1 MKVEDNTKKLLKTL
15 SKGDILVSVLVFSAI
30 AVTAIIS
37 LVNWGAILLKQIR
50 TVQVREQ
57 AFQIAEAGVD
67 YYRWHLAQSPN
78 DYKDGTTTPGPYY
91 HKFYDKDGKQ
101 IGSYSLTIVPP
112 PVGSTKVTITSTAS
126 TTSNPDIIK
135 IIQVILAQ
143 PSLAQY
149 AVVAN
154 DQMVF
159 GSGTIVN
166 GPIISNRGIHFDGIA
181 HNVISSALATDTNPD
196 NLSHVEWG
204 VWTEASPADPTPP
217 AAANNHNSDIFLA
230 GRQYPVQAFP
240 FGSLTVNL
248 NTLQTLSLTG
258 GVCSPP
264 NCWTPS
270 GKAGY
275 HIILKNNN
283 TYDIYR
289 VKTKM
294 TSPNNCK
301 PTTVPDRWDPWTV
314 SSQDDPLPPN
324 NANMSRNYAIPSNG
338 VIFVADDV
346 WVDGTVNNTRVTIV
360 AADVGQTDPTRYRN
374 ITINNDLL
382 YTNFN
387 GNDVVGLIAQGDVNV
402 GLQSDD
408 NLEINA
414 ALVAENGRVGRFY
427 YSNSCSST
435 YYKRT
440 NITLNGMIATNIR
453 YGFKWGD
460 LNNNWVGGYNT
471 RNINFD
477 GNLFYSPPPS
487 FPLSSTQYQMISWRQ
502 LQ

>member
-1 MKVEDNTKKLLKTL
+1 MN
-15 SKGDILVSVLVFSAI
+15 
-30 AVTAIIS
+30 
-37 LVNWGAILLKQIR
+37 
-50 TVQVREQ
+50 
-57 AFQIAEAGVD
+57 
-67 YYRWHLAQSPN
+67 
-78 DYKDGTTTPGPYY
+78 
-91 HKFYDKDGKQ
+91 
-101 IGSYSLTIVPP
+101 
-112 PVGSTKVTITSTAS
+112 
-126 TTSNPDIIK
+126 
-135 IIQVILAQ
+135 
-143 PSLAQY
+143 
-149 AVVAN
+149 
-154 DQMVF
+154 
-159 GSGTIVN
+159 
-166 GPIISNRGIHFDGIA
+166 
-181 HNVISSALATDTNPD
+181 
-196 NLSHVEWG
+196 
-204 VWTEASPADPTPP
+204 
-217 AAANNHNSDIFLA
+217 FL
-230 GRQYPVQAFP
+230 G
-240 FGSLTVNL
+240 L
-248 NTLQTLSLTG
+248 
-258 GVCSPP
+258 
-264 NCWTPS
+264 
-270 GKAGY
+270 
-275 HIILKNNN
+275 
-283 TYDIYR
+283 
-289 VKTKM
+289 
-294 TSPNNCK
+294 
-301 PTTVPDRWDPWTV
+301 
-314 SSQDDPLPPN
+314 
-324 NANMSRNYAIPSNG
+324 
-338 VIFVADDV
+338 FVADDV